1 MSAPLMGP
9 PSDRPTYVL
18 TGFSGGLGCLASI
31 AVRTN
36 TWLPHTTGELQLRP
50 GMSIFQATLSV
61 ALHVSGSFGS
71 SGTTPALVPRNCGHC
86 CAPAVV
92 ATRRHVKTPMTVV
105 AERVMGGEDTI
116 GSSEIEYLFIASDHC
131 LVDSSICSS

>member
-18 TGFSGGLGCLASI
+18 TGFSGGLGCLVLI

-50 GMSIFQATLSV
+50 GISIFQATLSV
-61 ALHVSGSFGS
+61 ALQVSGSFGS
-71 SGTTPALVPRNCGHC
+71 SGATPALVPRNCGQC
-86 CAPAVV
+86 CASAAGV
-92 ATRRHVKTPMTVV
+92 TRR
-105 AERVMGGEDTI
+105 RVNR
-116 GSSEIEYLFIASDHC
+116 AST
-131 LVDSSICSS
+131 SAA